1 MARPLRL
8 RREFNPDR
16 KDHPLG
22 EAKAEA
28 GPLKTRHGITSS
40 IAGFDQEFGVRGDV
54 ARTPSL
60 IIRHDREKAVYSLP
74 RPQ

>member
-28 GPLKTRHGITSS
+28 GRMRPLVETR
-40 IAGFDQEFGVRGDV
+40 
-54 ARTPSL
+54 
-60 IIRHDREKAVYSLP
+60 
-74 RPQ
+74 RPFA